1 MSRYYTV
8 FLQVKAD
15 DNMTMKEYIS
25 VEKELKM
32 QLKATNKLIRFIDI
46 EPL

>member
-15 DNMTMKEYIS
+15 DNMTMKDYIS
-25 VEKELKM
+25 VEKELKS
-32 QLKATNKLIRFIDI
+32 QLKASNELIRFIDI